1 MSQVEFESLLAR
13 YAEGNLTK
21 EEQRSLEKLV
31 ATNPQWQAEMDVVNR
46 MQQLANQWRDEK
58 VPHWHRQPYQ
68 LPPSSRWMSWFRWT
82 PLALGCGLMLAVL
95 FQVRVVK
102 SENGFDLMFGHNQLT
117 DSQLKQVEQG
127 IQDVL
132 DQRDQEFS
140 QHLTKALT
148 DMSEQQ
154 EDRMQALLAEY
165 DQQSQSLRNKEFDT
179 LLANWRKQ
187 RDLDLHVISSRY
199 QDLYD
204 ASLAN
209 RNGLI
214 SLAQYVKK

>member
-1 MSQVEFESLLAR
+1 
-13 YAEGNLTK
+13 
-21 EEQRSLEKLV
+21 
-31 ATNPQWQAEMDVVNR
+31 
-46 MQQLANQWRDEK
+46 
-58 VPHWHRQPYQ
+58 
-68 LPPSSRWMSWFRWT
+68 
-82 PLALGCGLMLAVL
+82 MLAVL

-127 IQDVL
+127 IQAVL